1 MRVSELYPTLAEAL
15 AERGYSE
22 LTAVQI
28 AVAGPTA
35 LGRDLLVSSK
45 TGSGKTVAYGLAVA
59 ETLLARTGALGR
71 AASPGA
77 LVIAPTREL
86 ALQVQRELA
95 WLYARA
101 QASVVSC
108 VGGMDPRREQRAL
121 AGGAHIVVGT
131 PGRLRDHL
139 ERGQLDL
146 STLQVVVL
154 DEADEMLDLGFR
166 EELEALLDAAPA
178 ERRTLLFSA
187 TLPKPILAM
196 AKRYQRDALNIA
208 IGERER
214 GHADIDYRAFAIAPS
229 DVEHATVN
237 LLRFFAPG
245 SALVFCST
253 REAVR
258 RLHANLAERG
268 FSAVALSGE
277 LTQNERANALQALR
291 DRRAQVCI
299 ATDVAARGLDIP
311 DLELV
316 IHADLPHDAQA
327 LQHRSGRTGRA
338 GRKGI
343 SAILVPYPRRRRVEG
358 MLRTA
363 GISVEW
369 RPAPTPEEIRSKDQE
384 RLIEELRPDGEVAE
398 DDLAVARV
406 LLSGDAPEVVVAALL
421 RALRANLPAPED
433 LAETSP
439 EPRPFNGER
448 PVDGERPRPGFE
460 DTVWYSINVG
470 RNRNAEARWLL
481 PTICRRGHITKFEI
495 GAIRIFDA
503 ETRFEIVRKA
513 AEGFDAATAGSQ
525 EDGLRITPVADADA
539 PPKGGRSGFGDK
551 AQRGLKD
558 KPRPSDRSAVR
569 VRPAHPMPAT
579 ARSGNG
585 RKSGPKPSGGKR
597 GKARSPEK

>member
-28 AVAGPTA
+28 AVAGPAA

-59 ETLLARTGALGR
+59 ETLFARTGALGR
-71 AASPGA
+71 AAAPAA

-101 QASVVSC
+101 QAAVVSC

-146 STLQVVVL
+146 SALQVVVL

-187 TLPKPILAM
+187 TLPKPILTLAR
-196 AKRYQRDALNIA
+196 RYQRDALSIA

-214 GHADIDYRAFAIAPS
+214 GHADIDYRAFAIAPN

-237 LLRFFAPG
+237 LLRYFAPG

-291 DRRAQVCI
+291 DRRAQVCV

-338 GRKGI
+338 GRKGV

-369 RPAPTPEEIRSKDQE
+369 RPAPTPDEIRSKDQE

-439 EPRPFNGER
+439 EPRPVE
-448 PVDGERPRPGFE
+448 GERPRPGFE
-460 DTVWYSINVG
+460 DTVWYAINIG

-481 PTICRRGHITKFEI
+481 PMICRRGHVTKFEI
-495 GAIRIFDA
+495 GAIRVFDA
-503 ETRFEIVRKA
+503 ETRFEIVRKV
-513 AEGFDAATAGSQ
+513 AERFDAATAGSQ
-525 EDGLRITPVADADA
+525 EDGLRITPVADPDA
-539 PPKGGRSGFGDK
+539 PSKGARSGFGGK
-551 AQRGLKD
+551 PQRAFKN
-558 KPRPSDRSAVR
+558 KPRPSDRSAMG
-569 VRPAHPMPAT
+569 VRPAHPKPAT
-579 ARSGNG
+579 ARAGTG
-585 RKSGPKPSGGKR
+585 KKPGPKPSGAKR
-597 GKARSPEK
+597 GKQHSPEK

>member
-1 MRVSELYPTLAEAL
+1 MLVSELYPALAEAL
-15 AERGYSE
+15 TERGYSE

-28 AVAGPTA
+28 AVAGPAA

-59 ETLLARTGALGR
+59 ETLLGRTGVLGP
-71 AASPGA
+71 AAAPAA

-101 QASVVSC
+101 NAVVVSC

-146 STLQVVVL
+146 SHLRVVVL

-178 ERRTLLFSA
+178 ERRTFLFSA
-187 TLPKPILAM
+187 TLPRSILAM
-196 AKRYQRDALNIA
+196 AQRYQRDAFSIA

-214 GHADIDYRAFAIAPS
+214 GHADIDYRAYAIAPG

-316 IHADLPHDAQA
+316 IHADLPHDAQG

-363 GISVEW
+363 GVSVQW
-369 RPAPTPEEIRSKDQE
+369 QPAPTPDEIRGKDQE
-384 RLIEELRPDGEVAE
+384 RLIEELRPDGEIAE
-398 DDLAVARV
+398 DDLSVARV
-406 LLSGDAPEVVVAALL
+406 LLSGEAPEVVVAALL

-433 LAETSP
+433 MAETSP
-439 EPRPFNGER
+439 EPAR
-448 PVDGERPRPGFE
+448 PVDGERRRPGFE
-460 DTVWYSINVG
+460 DTAWYSINIG

-481 PTICRRGHITKFEI
+481 PMICRRGHITKFEI
-495 GAIRIFDA
+495 GAIRVFDA
-503 ETRFEIVRKA
+503 ETRFEIVRSV
-513 AEGFDAATAGSQ
+513 AERFDAATAGSQ
-525 EDGLRITPVADADA
+525 EDGLRITPLDNPDAGL
-539 PPKGGRSGFGDK
+539 KSGRGGFGGK
-551 AQRGLKD
+551 APRGSND
-558 KPRPSDRSAVR
+558 KPRPSDRSVAR
-569 VRPAHPMPAT
+569 VRPAYPTPA
-579 ARSGNG
+579 AHAGKG
-585 RKSGPKPSGGKR
+585 KKPGPNASASKR
-597 GKARSPEK
+597 GKGRSPGT

>member
-1 MRVSELYPTLAEAL
+1 MRVSELHPTLAEAL

-22 LTAVQI
+22 LTAVQV
-28 AVAGPTA
+28 AVAGPEA

-59 ETLLARTGALGR
+59 HTLLGATGALGR
-71 AASPGA
+71 AGA
-77 LVIAPTREL
+77 PADLVIAPTREL

-101 QASVVSC
+101 HAVVVSC

-121 AGGAHIVVGT
+121 AAGAHIVVGT

-146 STLQVVVL
+146 SALQVVVL

-187 TLPKPILAM
+187 TLPRPILAL
-196 AKRYQRDALNIA
+196 ARRYQTDALSIA

-214 GHADIDYRAFAIAPS
+214 GHADIEYRAYAIAPS

-245 SALVFCST
+245 SALVFCAT

-258 RLHANLAERG
+258 RLHANLVERG

-343 SAILVPYPRRRRVEG
+343 SAILAPYPRRRRIEG

-363 GISVEW
+363 NISVAW
-369 RPAPTPEEIRSKDQE
+369 QSAPTPEEIRSKDQE
-384 RLIEELRPDGEVAE
+384 RLVEELRPDGDLAE

-406 LLSGDAPEVVVAALL
+406 LLAGDAPEAVVAALL
-421 RALRANLPAPED
+421 RALRAKLPSPED
-433 LAETSP
+433 VAETSP
-439 EPRPFNGER
+439 EPPPRPA
-448 PVDGERPRPGFE
+448 DGERPRPGFE
-460 DTVWYSINVG
+460 DTAWYSVNIG
-470 RNRNAEARWLL
+470 RNRGAEARWLL
-481 PTICRRGHITKFEI
+481 PMICRRGHVTKFEI

-503 ETRFEIVRKA
+503 ETRFEIVRRVA
-513 AEGFDAATAGSQ
+513 DRFDAALAASP
-525 EDGLRITPVADADA
+525 EDGLHITPLADADA
-539 PPKGGRSGFGDK
+539 PLKGGRGGFGGK
-551 AQRGLKD
+551 GQRDVKGR
-558 KPRPSDRSAVR
+558 PRPSDRTDER
-569 VRPAHPMPAT
+569 DRPAH
-579 ARSGNG
+579 ARPVGARPG
-585 RKSGPKPSGGKR
+585 KTRKPGPKR
-597 GKARSPEK
+597 

>member
-15 AERGYSE
+15 TERGYSE

-28 AVAGPTA
+28 AVAGPAA

-59 ETLLARTGALGR
+59 ETLLERTGAFGP
-71 AASPGA
+71 AAAPAA

-86 ALQVQRELA
+86 ALQVQTELA

-101 QASVVSC
+101 QAKVVAC

-121 AGGAHIVVGT
+121 AGGAHVVVGT

-146 STLQVVVL
+146 SALRVVVL

-166 EELEALLDAAPA
+166 EELEALLDAAPP

-187 TLPKPILAM
+187 TLPRSILAM
-196 AKRYQRDALNIA
+196 ARRYQRDALNIT
-208 IGERER
+208 IGEREK

-258 RLHANLAERG
+258 RLHANLTERG

-291 DRRAQVCI
+291 DRRAQVCV

-327 LQHRSGRTGRA
+327 LLHRSGRTGRA
-338 GRKGI
+338 GRKGVA
-343 SAILVPYPRRRRVEG
+343 AILVPYPRRRRIEN

-363 GISVEW
+363 GVSVQW
-369 RPAPTPEEIRSKDQE
+369 LPAPTPEEIRSKDQE
-384 RLIEELRPDGEVAE
+384 RLVEALRPDGQVAE

-421 RALRANLPAPED
+421 RALRAHLPAPED
-433 LAETSP
+433 LVETSP
-439 EPRPFNGER
+439 EPPR
-448 PVDGERPRPGFE
+448 PVDDDRPRPGFE
-460 DTVWYSINVG
+460 DTVWYSINIG

-481 PTICRRGHITKFEI
+481 PMICRRGHITKFEI
-495 GAIRIFDA
+495 GAIRVFDTV
-503 ETRFEIVRKA
+503 TRFEIVRKV
-513 AEGFDAATAGSQ
+513 AERFDSAVAGSQ
-525 EDGLRITPVADADA
+525 ENDLRITRAADPDA
-539 PPKGGRSGFGDK
+539 PIKGGRGGFGGR
-551 AQRGLKD
+551 AQRGSND
-558 KPRPSDRSAVR
+558 KPRPSDRSAAR
-569 VRPAHPMPAT
+569 ARPDHHKPANT
-579 ARSGNG
+579 RPG
-585 RKSGPKPSGGKR
+585 RGKKLGPKPST
-597 GKARSPEK
+597 

>member
-1 MRVSELYPTLAEAL
+1 MQVSELYPTLAEAL

-28 AVAGPTA
+28 AVAGPAA

-45 TGSGKTVAYGLAVA
+45 TGSGKTVAYGLAAA
-59 ETLLARTGALGR
+59 ETLLGRTGALGR
-71 AASPGA
+71 AAAPA
-77 LVIAPTREL
+77 VLVIAPTREL

-101 QASVVSC
+101 QAVVVSC

-121 AGGAHIVVGT
+121 AAGAHIVVGT

-146 STLQVVVL
+146 SKLQVVVL

-166 EELEALLDAAPA
+166 EELEALLDGSPA

-196 AKRYQRDALNIA
+196 ARRYQHDALSIA
-208 IGERER
+208 IGERDR

-338 GRKGI
+338 GRKGV
-343 SAILVPYPRRRRVEG
+343 SAILVPHPRRRRVESL
-358 MLRTA
+358 LRTA
-363 GISVEW
+363 GVSVEW
-369 RPAPTPEEIRSKDQE
+369 QAAPTPEEIRSKDQE
-384 RLIEELRPDGEVAE
+384 RLVEELRPDGEVAE
-398 DDLAVARV
+398 DDLSVARV
-406 LLSGDAPEVVVAALL
+406 LLSGDAPELVVAALL

-439 EPRPFNGER
+439 EPRPA
-448 PVDGERPRPGFE
+448 DGDRPRPGFE
-460 DTVWYSINVG
+460 DTVWYSINIG
-470 RNRNAEARWLL
+470 RTRNAEARWLL
-481 PTICRRGHITKFEI
+481 PMICRRGHITKFEI
-495 GAIRIFDA
+495 GAIRVFDA
-503 ETRFEIVRKA
+503 ETRFEIVRTV
-513 AEGFDAATAGSQ
+513 AERFDAATAGSQ
-525 EDGLRITPVADADA
+525 EDGLRITPVADPDA
-539 PPKGGRSGFGDK
+539 PVKGGRGGYGRK
-551 AQRGLKD
+551 AQRGMKD

-569 VRPAHPMPAT
+569 
-579 ARSGNG
+579 ARSAPHKPPAATRLGKG
-585 RKSGPKPSGGKR
+585 KKRGPHPSGGKR
-597 GKARSPEK
+597 GREHSPET